1 MEGVRRV
8 RLITNDDYRDL
19 IRFIEGIEMALKNN
33 HVDLALSGLDFMKG
47 NLLMKIEEE

>member
-19 IRFIEGIEMALKNN
+19 IRFISSIEEAIENCRM
-33 HVDLALSGLDFMKG
+33 DLALDGLRFMKG

>member
-1 MEGVRRV
+1 MEIKRV

-33 HVDLALSGLDFMKG
+33 QTDLALSGLYFMKG
-47 NLLMKIEEE
+47 SLKNKIEEEI